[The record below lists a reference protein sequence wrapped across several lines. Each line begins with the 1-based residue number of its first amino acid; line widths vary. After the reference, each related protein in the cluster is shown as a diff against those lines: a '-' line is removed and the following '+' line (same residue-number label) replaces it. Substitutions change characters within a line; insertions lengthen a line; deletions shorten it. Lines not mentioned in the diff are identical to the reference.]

1 MSAERFK
8 SSMFDEKRCHDRAAV
23 AVKNIRAALGTH
35 CVGVDLSKVTDGML
49 ANCVLP
55 VLTAYDDELGALWA
69 QYRDAEAKL
78 TQAMNAG
85 RS

>member
-23 AVKNIRAALGTH
+23 AARNIRAVLGTH

-55 VLTAYDDELGALWA
+55 ALVAYDEELGAMWQ
-69 QYRDAEAKL
+69 QYKEAEVKL
-78 TQAMNAG
+78 TRAMNAG
-85 RS
+85 NT